1 MSNTPILGFS
11 AWSGT
16 GKTTLLRQ
24 LIPALKAR
32 GLRVS
37 VIKHA
42 HHHFD
47 LDFPGKDSYEL
58 RKAGAAQ
65 TVICTT
71 TRMATIT
78 EFDRPEDEPDLWHIV
93 ESLDQR
99 VDLILIEG
107 YKDLRFPKIE
117 LHRAA
122 VGKPLTIAVWG
133 QDVFP
138 MQYPGVNIQHKVLMG
153 PLPVTGGWVR
163 LEMPAD
169 QMNLEG
175 GEVRAVT
182 MSVHGQGTVIWDRWG
197 KISGN

>member
-1 MSNTPILGFS
+1 MNNPSIPILGFS

-58 RKAGAAQ
+58 RKAGADQ

-78 EFDRPEDEPDLWHIV
+78 EFEQPEDEPDLWQII
-93 ESLDQR
+93 SALDTER
-99 VDLILIEG
+99 VDMILVEG
-107 YKDLRFPKIE
+107 YKDIKFPKIE
-117 LHRAA
+117 LHRAEL
-122 VGKPLTIAVWG
+122 GKPYLYPQDETIFALACDG
-133 QDVFP
+133 DPPAQLDIPLLDINDVEA
-138 MQYPGVNIQHKVLMG
+138 I
-153 PLPVTGGWVR
+153 
-163 LEMPAD
+163 AD
-169 QMNLEG
+169 FINNRFNAG
-175 GEVRAVT
+175 HAA
-182 MSVHGQGTVIWDRWG
+182 
-197 KISGN
+197 

>member
-1 MSNTPILGFS
+1 MNNPSIPILGFS

-58 RKAGAAQ
+58 RKAGADQ

-78 EFDRPEDEPDLWHIV
+78 EFELPEEEPDLWQII
-93 ESLDQR
+93 SALDTKR
-99 VDLILIEG
+99 VDMILVEG
-107 YKDLRFPKIE
+107 YKDIKFPKIE
-117 LHRAA
+117 LHRAEL
-122 VGKPLTIAVWG
+122 GKPYLYPQDETIIALACDGNPPAQLGIALLDINNVEAIA
-133 QDVFP
+133 DFI
-138 MQYPGVNIQHKVLMG
+138 YDKFSA
-153 PLPVTGGWVR
+153 GGT
-163 LEMPAD
+163 A
-169 QMNLEG
+169 
-175 GEVRAVT
+175 
-182 MSVHGQGTVIWDRWG
+182 
-197 KISGN
+197 

>member
-1 MSNTPILGFS
+1 MNSNSPILGFS

-71 TRMATIT
+71 TRMAMIT
-78 EFDRPEDEPDLWHIV
+78 EFDQPADEPDLQQIIAT
-93 ESLDQR
+93 LDADR
-99 VDLILIEG
+99 VDLILVEG
-107 YKDLRFPKIE
+107 YKDIRFPKIE
-117 LHRAA
+117 LHRAEL
-122 VGKPLTIAVWG
+122 GKPLL
-133 QDVFP
+133 
-138 MQYPGVNIQHKVLMG
+138 YPGDDSIIALACDGEAPPGISM
-153 PLPVTGGWVR
+153 PLLDLNDIDGIANFICEDFLPR
-163 LEMPAD
+163 
-169 QMNLEG
+169 
-175 GEVRAVT
+175 
-182 MSVHGQGTVIWDRWG
+182 H
-197 KISGN
+197 

>member
-1 MSNTPILGFS
+1 MNDSIPILGFS

-32 GLRVS
+32 GLQIS

-65 TVICTT
+65 TVICTA
-71 TRMATIT
+71 TRMAMIT
-78 EFDRPEDEPDLWHIV
+78 EFDQPEDEPDLQAIID
-93 ESLDQR
+93 SLDNKR
-99 VDLILIEG
+99 VDMILIEG

-117 LHRAA
+117 LHRAEL
-122 VGKPLTIAVWG
+122 GKPLLYPKDDSIIALACDG
-133 QDVFP
+133 EPPQD
-138 MQYPGVNIQHKVLMG
+138 ISL
-153 PLPVTGGWVR
+153 PLLDLNDIDAIAHFICEDFLPKR
-163 LEMPAD
+163 
-169 QMNLEG
+169 
-175 GEVRAVT
+175 
-182 MSVHGQGTVIWDRWG
+182 
-197 KISGN
+197 

>member
-1 MSNTPILGFS
+1 MTGSTPILGFS

-32 GLRVS
+32 GLQVS

-65 TVICTT
+65 TVICTA
-71 TRMATIT
+71 TRMAMIT
-78 EFDRPEDEPDLWHIV
+78 EFDQPEDEPDLQAIID
-93 ESLDQR
+93 SLDNKR
-99 VDLILIEG
+99 VDMILIEG

-117 LHRAA
+117 LHRAEL
-122 VGKPLTIAVWG
+122 GKPLLYPKDDSIIALACDG
-133 QDVFP
+133 EPPQD
-138 MQYPGVNIQHKVLMG
+138 ISL
-153 PLPVTGGWVR
+153 PLLDLNDIDAIAHFICEDFLPKR
-163 LEMPAD
+163 
-169 QMNLEG
+169 
-175 GEVRAVT
+175 
-182 MSVHGQGTVIWDRWG
+182 
-197 KISGN
+197 